1 MKIAIG
7 FTAGQIQIVDMA
19 TSDESKRSIAKIN
32 DERNHDN
39 SVINSIQWLP
49 GSSEILI
56 AAFNSG
62 DLFAFHRGTR
72 KNDQTIIQS
81 LSIFCRLPGCSDAGE
96 LEPQEGCFS
105 SIHRI
110 WLQEF
115 KREGKSI
122 TKMELRKSCYFC
134 DSIFARWRKIGNCE

>member
-1 MKIAIG
+1 MLIIKKIFQDHVKIAIG

-62 DLFAFHRGTR
+62 DLFAFHRGT
-72 KNDQTIIQS
+72 KKKTIRQ
-81 LSIFCRLPGCSDAGE
+81 LFNLCLF
-96 LEPQEGCFS
+96 L
-105 SIHRI
+105 
-110 WLQEF
+110 
-115 KREGKSI
+115 
-122 TKMELRKSCYFC
+122 
-134 DSIFARWRKIGNCE
+134 

>member
-62 DLFAFHRGTR
+62 DLFAFHRGT
-72 KNDQTIIQS
+72 KKDNDQT
-81 LSIFCRLPGCSDAGE
+81 LSISCRLPGCSGASE

-105 SIHRI
+105 PIHRI
-110 WLQEF
+110 RFQKFE
-115 KREGKSI
+115 RERKSVA
-122 TKMELRKSCYFC
+122 KMELRKSCHFC
-134 DSIFARWRKIGNCE
+134 DSVFARWRKISNRE